1 VAVCGRGAGQ
11 GGRGRPSGGAGGDR
25 GVAWPKRR
33 AKTDRADACHLRELL
48 AAGRLPQCWI
58 PPAHVL
64 ECRALLETYHAL
76 RVEHTAWVQRVHAVL
91 FHQGAPGLGAGTLST
106 AEGWRGLSS
115 CASSSCRRR
124 AGCRSPV
131 RWPCSA
137 LWTPS
142 LASCATSS
150 LTPRGA
156 CTAPGCCTGS
166 CMGLGRSGRWRSP
179 AGWGCRAVLL
189 GAQGG
194 AVCGLD
200 VTVWSSA
207 GKRGPGRLS
216 RQGLGCCA
224 GWPMRPARPT
234 PARRP

>member
-1 VAVCGRGAGQ
+1 MAVCGRGAGQ

-106 AEGWRGLSS
+106 AEG
-115 CASSSCRRR
+115 
-124 AGCRSPV
+124 
-131 RWPCSA
+131 
-137 LWTPS
+137 
-142 LASCATSS
+142 LARLEQLCEQQ
-150 LTPRGA
+150 L
-156 CTAPGCCTGS
+156 
-166 CMGLGRSGRWRSP
+166 SP
-179 AGWGCRAVLL
+179 AGRVQVACGLAML
-189 GAQGG
+189 GAVDAQLGILRHKLVDASRRLHGARVLHRQLYGVGPIGALAFTCWLGVPGG
-194 AVCGLD
+194 PPRRARRCGF
-200 VTVWSSA
+200 
-207 GKRGPGRLS
+207 
-216 RQGLGCCA
+216 A
-224 GWPMRPARPT
+224 GWT
-234 PARRP
+234 